1 MFCGGTKKPKD
12 DKNKSKS
19 VLGKHI
25 YIYILKIEPDLSGL
39 CKIHKKPYDSIC
51 IDKNWNG

>member
-51 IDKNWNG
+51 IDTNWNG